1 SSPSK
6 KKTATCGADALAV
19 TNSHD
24 TIMVYFVVDTRHFL
38 DREGD
43 IVELCKTLHLLDD
56 TNLVCLVSPFET
68 TSGTE

>member
-1 SSPSK
+1 
-6 KKTATCGADALAV
+6 
-19 TNSHD
+19 
-24 TIMVYFVVDTRHFL
+24 MVYFVADTRHFL

-43 IVELCKTLHLLDD
+43 IVELCKTLHLLYD